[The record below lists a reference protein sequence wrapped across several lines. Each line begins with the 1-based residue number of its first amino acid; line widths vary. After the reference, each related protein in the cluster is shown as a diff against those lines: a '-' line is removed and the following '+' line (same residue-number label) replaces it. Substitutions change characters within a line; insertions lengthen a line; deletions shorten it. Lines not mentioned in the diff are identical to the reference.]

1 MKKLICSLVL
11 SASVFYI
18 GCQKEEKNP
27 VAAAAESVKAAAEE
41 EAKVP
46 TSEEYRALLERRKDS
61 VRSVNVNIWQEVG
74 KFEKATDEEKR
85 ELYNKVKALVR

>member
-1 MKKLICSLVL
+1 MKNLICSLVL

-18 GCQKEEKNP
+18 GCQKEEENP
-27 VAAAAESVKAAAEE
+27 VAAAAESVKAAEE
-41 EAKVP
+41 AAAKVP
-46 TSEEYRALLERRKDS
+46 TSEEYRALLERRKAS

-85 ELYNKVKALVR
+85 ELYNKVKELVR